1 MRFIWIILILGLTA
15 CSPCKKLAEK
25 LCDCEKSQSARDA
38 CKKNLDLKGQ
48 HKAFS
53 KAEDT
58 GQCQAVLNNPACT
71 CDAIRLNQYEK
82 CGFTR
87 Q

>member
-1 MRFIWIILILGLTA
+1 MKFVWIILALSFTA

-25 LCDCEKSQSARDA
+25 ICDCEKSQSARNN
-38 CKKNLDLKGQ
+38 CKKSLDLRGQ
-48 HKAFS
+48 HKAFEE
-53 KAEDT
+53 AEDKN
-58 GQCQAVLNNPACT
+58 QCQAALDNPGCN

-87 Q
+87 P